1 MATTTNFGW
10 TTPDNTGY
18 VKDGALA
25 IRTLGS
31 AIDSTLYDLD
41 RVGQV
46 VQTVTSTSTGSTSST
61 YADATNMS
69 ATITPTKSTSKVL
82 ITMNFNCSIDG
93 RIDDGVAWAK
103 FRINNGATQLYQ
115 LSNFGHYATFS
126 TGAFSSY
133 IANGNNTLIFL
144 DSPATTSAVTYK
156 LQFGRSGSLGTIS
169 INGTN
174 QEGTVTLQEVI
185 V

>member
-46 VQTVTSTSTGSTSST
+46 VQTTGSSSFSTTSSSYVDVTSV
-61 YADATNMS
+61 S
-69 ATITPTKSTSKVL
+69 ASITPTKSSSKVL
-82 ITMNFNCSIDG
+82 VSISFDAQMNGVWQNPNITAASFQIV
-93 RIDDGVAWAK
+93 R
-103 FRINNGATQLYQ
+103 T
-115 LSNFGHYATFS
+115 S
-126 TGAFSSY
+126 TGIMESNPWVTWGLAGSNEINIRHRACLVY
-133 IANGNNTLIFL
+133 L
-144 DSPATTSAVTYK
+144 DSPATTSATTYK
-156 LQFGRSGSLGTIS
+156 LQCKKGNDATAVGMNTNTWS
-169 INGTN
+169 II
-174 QEGTVTLQEVI
+174 LQEVI